1 MTQALLAEDEPL
13 LAQAFATTLQELWP
27 SLTLLHAANGKEALA
42 LALKELPE
50 LLFLDIQMPV
60 MTGIEVAQALAEQW
74 PDERT
79 PPVIIFVTA
88 YDAYA
93 LKAFEAR
100 ALDYLLKPVE
110 PIRLTETITRIKQR
124 LAQSSTANTVAGIEA
139 MFTQLRGLS
148 TTPLQATPKL
158 KHLSVSVGKQVLL
171 LPIEDVALFEA
182 ADKYVRLLTHA
193 NKEYLIRT
201 PLKDLLPGLDAD
213 AFWQVH
219 RGTIVAVKAVH
230 AAVRQEDGRMHLVLN
245 GLDERPVVSRI
256 YEGLFRAM

>member
-1 MTQALLAEDEPL
+1 MTVALLAEDEPL
-13 LAQAFATTLQELWP
+13 LAQAFASTLEDLWP
-27 SLTLLHAANGKEALA
+27 TLKLLRAVNGKEALA
-42 LALKELPE
+42 LALRELPE

-60 MTGIEVAQALAEQW
+60 LTGIEVAQALAEQW
-74 PDERT
+74 PSERA
-79 PPVIIFVTA
+79 PPMIVFVTA

-110 PIRLTETITRIKQR
+110 PARLTETIARIKVR
-124 LAQSSTANTVAGIEA
+124 LAQSVSANSLAGIEA

-148 TTPLQATPKL
+148 AVPPSAAQRL

-182 ADKYVRLLTHA
+182 ADKYVRLLTHTG
-193 NKEYLIRT
+193 KEYLIRT
-201 PLKDLLPGLDAD
+201 PLKDLLLGLDAD

-245 GLDERPVVSRI
+245 SLTERPVVSRI
-256 YEGLFRAM
+256 YEGLFKAM